1 MEKFPY
7 ILMVNFKISF
17 SKINASLSEPDDR
30 RCSSKQ
36 VFAIF
41 AGKHLR
47 WSLFFKKF
55 QSFRPA
61 TLKETPAKVFSC
73 EYCKIFK
80 NSFFHRTLP
89 VAASALYHYFSKLLL
104 KRPLNYS
111 KQRPCSQ
118 YTKKTLEKSLRHVTS
133 C

>member
-1 MEKFPY
+1 MKKMEKFPC
-7 ILMVNFKISF
+7 ISIVNFKISLVENQCF
-17 SKINASLSEPDDR
+17 PFRTSRSQMFFKVGVRNICRKTPAL
-30 RCSSKQ
+30 
-36 VFAIF
+36 
-41 AGKHLR
+41 G
-47 WSLFFKKF
+47 LFFKKF

-111 KQRPCSQ
+111 KQRPC
-118 YTKKTLEKSLRHVTS
+118 L
-133 C
+133 

>member
-7 ILMVNFKISF
+7 ILMVNFKISLVENQCLPSRTSRSQMF
-17 SKINASLSEPDDR
+17 FKVDVLKSY
-30 RCSSKQ
+30 
-36 VFAIF
+36 AIF
-41 AGKHLR
+41 TRKHLR

-111 KQRPCSQ
+111 KQRPCS
-118 YTKKTLEKSLRHVTS
+118 
-133 C
+133 